1 MMKIIIALAR
11 AIFKLLPLDFVQK
24 YIYTILTIWVW
35 WIDDKDDDDD
45 DDSDDEDD
53 YIFEGRSQKHPE
65 GKVLKKMGGHPLS
78 PKMGGV

>member
-1 MMKIIIALAR
+1 MYRSISTQYLQYE
-11 AIFKLLPLDFVQK
+11 FDE
-24 YIYTILTIWVW
+24 
-35 WIDDKDDDDD
+35 DDDNDYDDDDDDD

-65 GKVLKKMGGHPLS
+65 GRVLKKMGGHPLS

>member
-1 MMKIIIALAR
+1 MKIIIALVQ
-11 AIFKLLPLDFVQK
+11 AIFKLLHLDFVPK
-24 YIYTILTIWVW
+24 YIYIIPTIWVW

-65 GKVLKKMGGHPLS
+65 GRVLKV
-78 PKMGGV
+78 GGV